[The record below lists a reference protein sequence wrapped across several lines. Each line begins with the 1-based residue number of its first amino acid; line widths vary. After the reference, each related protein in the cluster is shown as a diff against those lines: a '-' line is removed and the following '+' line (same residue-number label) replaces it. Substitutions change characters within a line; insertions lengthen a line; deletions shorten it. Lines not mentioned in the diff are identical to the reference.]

1 LLTGVKVSIKPVNFG
16 RLSDGRQHAEGQR
29 TAMPASLAYYD
40 RGMESAEQVQQSVRS
55 RRITAAMVAARAGV
69 STATVSLVANGKTAG
84 RVSEDNIARVRD
96 AISELGYVVDS
107 VGSSLAK
114 GVSSIVLLVA
124 PDISNPFFAKV
135 IAGVRESLGA
145 DYQLLLSVTDAG
157 EFPQADD
164 VRKLMA
170 LRPAGLLV
178 DAPNAEF
185 LEELSAA
192 GPVVLLDAP
201 GLESYAPSVNLDV
214 AHGARQLAAH
224 LADVGH
230 HRVAYVDSVTGTAT
244 FEVRRRAFLAAASAH
259 GMSVPADGIISTTI
273 DVGASAAAFAAAWP
287 AWQQAGVTAVV
298 CCTDTHAY
306 GVLQEA
312 RVAGVQIPGQLAI
325 AGFDDLP
332 YSATSNP
339 GLTSVHLPATSLGLK
354 AGGQLRLLME
364 GRRLEQPQ
372 LTLESSLVVRNS
384 TSA

>member
-1 LLTGVKVSIKPVNFG
+1 
-16 RLSDGRQHAEGQR
+16 
-29 TAMPASLAYYD
+29 
-40 RGMESAEQVQQSVRS
+40 MESVGQVQHPGRTV
-55 RRITAAMVAARAGV
+55 RITAAMVAARAGV

-84 RVSEDNIARVRD
+84 RVSEDNIARVRE
-96 AISELGYVVDS
+96 AISELGYVVDGI
-107 VGSSLAK
+107 GSSLAK
-114 GVSSIVLLVA
+114 GVSSIVILVS

-157 EFPQADD
+157 EFPQAGD

-178 DAPNAEF
+178 GAPNAEF

-201 GLESYAPSVNLDV
+201 GLEAYAPSVNLDV

-224 LADVGH
+224 LAGSGH
-230 HRVAYVDSVTGTAT
+230 RRVAYVDSVTGTAT
-244 FEVRRRAFLAAASAH
+244 FAIRRQAFLDEAAAH
-259 GMSVPADGIISTTI
+259 GITVGPDIIRTTI

-287 AWQQAGVTAVV
+287 AWHQAGVTAVV

-312 RVAGVQIPGQLAI
+312 RVAGVQVPGQLAI

-339 GLTSVHLPATSLGLK
+339 SLTSVHLPAASLGLK
-354 AGGQLRLLME
+354 AGGQLRRLME
-364 GRRLEQPQ
+364 GHRLEQPQ

>member
-1 LLTGVKVSIKPVNFG
+1 MSP
-16 RLSDGRQHAEGQR
+16 
-29 TAMPASLAYYD
+29 AYYD
-40 RGMESAEQVQQSVRS
+40 RGMESVEQVQHPGRTA
-55 RRITAAMVAARAGV
+55 RITAAMVAARAGV

-84 RVSEDNIARVRD
+84 RVSEDNIVRVRE
-96 AISELGYVVDS
+96 AISELGYVVDGI
-107 VGSSLAK
+107 GSSLAK
-114 GVSSIVLLVA
+114 GVSSIVILVS

-157 EFPQADD
+157 KFPQAGD

-178 DAPNAEF
+178 GAPNAEF

-201 GLESYAPSVNLDV
+201 GLEAYAPSVNLDV

-224 LADVGH
+224 LAGAGH
-230 HRVAYVDSVTGTAT
+230 RRVAYVDSVTGTAT
-244 FEVRRRAFLAAASAH
+244 FAIRREAFLDEAAAR
-259 GMSVPADGIISTTI
+259 GMSVGPDHIISTTI

-287 AWQQAGVTAVV
+287 AWQRSGVTAVV

-332 YSATSNP
+332 YSETSNP
-339 GLTSVHLPATSLGLK
+339 SLTSVHLPATSLGLK
-354 AGGQLRLLME
+354 AGGQLRRLME

-372 LTLESSLVVRNS
+372 LTLESSLVIRNS

>member
-1 LLTGVKVSIKPVNFG
+1 MQARALTALP
-16 RLSDGRQHAEGQR
+16 
-29 TAMPASLAYYD
+29 AYYD
-40 RGMESAEQVQQSVRS
+40 RGMESVEQQQQPLRS

-84 RVSEDNIARVRD
+84 RVSEENIRRVRE

-114 GVSSIVLLVA
+114 GVSSIVILVA
-124 PDISNPFFAKV
+124 PDISNPLFAKV

-145 DYQLLLSVTDAG
+145 DYQLLLSVTEAG

-178 DAPNAEF
+178 DAPNAGF
-185 LEELSAA
+185 LEDLAVS
-192 GPVVLLDAP
+192 GPLVLLDAP

-214 AHGARQLAAH
+214 AHGARELAAH
-224 LADVGH
+224 LAAAGH
-230 HRVAYVDSVTGTAT
+230 RKVAYVDSVTGTAT
-244 FEVRRRAFLAAASAH
+244 FALRREAFLAEAANH
-259 GMSVPADGIISTTI
+259 GITVDSGHIISTTI
-273 DVGASAAAFAAAWP
+273 DVGAAAAAFAAAWP
-287 AWQQAGVTAVV
+287 VWQRAGVTAVV
-298 CCTDTHAY
+298 CGTDTHAY

-312 RVAGVQIPGQLAI
+312 RVAGVRIPAELAI

-339 GLTSVHLPATSLGLK
+339 SLTSVHLPATPLGLK
-354 AGGQLRLLME
+354 AGEQLRCLME
-364 GRRLEQPQ
+364 GRELEQPQ
-372 LTLESSLVVRNS
+372 LTLESFLVARNS
-384 TSA
+384 TSPPTPPPP